1 MPSAVQPSSH
11 RDLIYLL
18 DEQKKVTVNW
28 KLRRAEKSD
37 FFEIVTVP
45 VHIVEYHYDAQEQS
59 NTIQQ

>member
-1 MPSAVQPSSH
+1 MPSAVQPSSQ
-11 RDLIYLL
+11 RDFIYLS

-45 VHIVEYHYDAQEQS
+45 IHIVDNHYDAREES
-59 NTIQQ
+59 NTIQL